1 MHMVHPNLLLFL
13 CFGNYDSRNCRSGA
27 CPPTLGF
34 SRRSGFPETRRPGQ
48 RFDKTMKYQVTIG
61 EKKFEVDIN
70 GNDPAIT
77 VNGRKVTVDYKRFK
91 GGKLY
96 SLLADNVKF
105 EFDLERSNGGYDI
118 WHSSG
123 SMFAEVVDE
132 KTNRLRKL
140 MGETGGAA
148 KLAQLKAP
156 MPGLVVAVQVEPG
169 QEVKRGDGLV
179 IVEAMKME
187 NELKATGAG
196 KVKEIKVKQGQAV
209 EKGEVLVVFE

>member
-1 MHMVHPNLLLFL
+1 
-13 CFGNYDSRNCRSGA
+13 
-27 CPPTLGF
+27 
-34 SRRSGFPETRRPGQ
+34 
-48 RFDKTMKYQVTIG
+48 MKYQVTIG
-61 EKKFEVDIN
+61 DKKFEVDIN

-91 GGKLY
+91 GGKLH

-105 EFDLERSNGGYDI
+105 EFDLEKSNGGYDI

-123 SMFAEVVDE
+123 S
-132 KTNRLRKL
+132 LRKL
-140 MGETGGAA
+140 MGETGGKA

-156 MPGLVVAVQVEPG
+156 MPGLVVAVQVETG

-209 EKGEVLVVFE
+209 EKNEVLVVFE

>member
-1 MHMVHPNLLLFL
+1 
-13 CFGNYDSRNCRSGA
+13 
-27 CPPTLGF
+27 
-34 SRRSGFPETRRPGQ
+34 
-48 RFDKTMKYQVTIG
+48 MKYQVTIG
-61 EKKFEVDIN
+61 DKKFEVDID

-91 GGKLY
+91 GGKLH

-105 EFDLERSNGGYDI
+105 EFDLEKSNGGYDI

-140 MGETGGAA
+140 MGETGGKA

-169 QEVKRGDGLV
+169 QEVRRGDGLV

-187 NELKATGAG
+187 NELKATGPG

-209 EKGEVLVVFE
+209 EKNEVLVVFE

>member
-1 MHMVHPNLLLFL
+1 
-13 CFGNYDSRNCRSGA
+13 
-27 CPPTLGF
+27 
-34 SRRSGFPETRRPGQ
+34 
-48 RFDKTMKYQVTIG
+48 MKYQVTIG
-61 EKKFEVDIN
+61 DRKFSVDIN
-70 GNDPAIT
+70 GGDPAIT
-77 VNGRKVTVDYKRFK
+77 VNGRKVVIDHRRFK
-91 GGKLY
+91 GGRLH

-105 EFDLERSNGGYDI
+105 EFDLEKSNGGYDV

-123 SMFAEVVDE
+123 AMFAEVVDE

-140 MGETGGAA
+140 MGETDGAA

-169 QEVKRGDGLV
+169 QKVKKGDGLV

-196 KVKEIKVKQGQAV
+196 VVKEIKVERGQAV
-209 EKGEVLVVFE
+209 EKNEVLVVFE

>member
-1 MHMVHPNLLLFL
+1 
-13 CFGNYDSRNCRSGA
+13 
-27 CPPTLGF
+27 
-34 SRRSGFPETRRPGQ
+34 
-48 RFDKTMKYQVTIG
+48 MKYQVTIG

-77 VNGRKVTVDYKRFK
+77 VNGRKVAVDYKRFK
-91 GGKLY
+91 GGKLH

-169 QEVKRGDGLV
+169 QEVKKGDGLV

-196 KVKEIKVKQGQAV
+196 KVKEIKVKHGQAV
-209 EKGEVLVVFE
+209 EKNEVLVVFE

>member
-1 MHMVHPNLLLFL
+1 
-13 CFGNYDSRNCRSGA
+13 
-27 CPPTLGF
+27 
-34 SRRSGFPETRRPGQ
+34 
-48 RFDKTMKYQVTIG
+48 MKYQVTIG
-61 EKKFEVDIN
+61 EKSFEVDIN
-70 GNDPAIT
+70 GDDPTIT
-77 VNGRKVTVDYKRFK
+77 VNGRKVTVDHKRFK
-91 GGKLY
+91 GGKLH

-118 WHSSG
+118 WHSKG

-140 MGETGGAA
+140 MGGTGGAA

-169 QEVKRGDGLV
+169 QEVKKGDGLV

-209 EKGEVLVVFE
+209 EKNEVLVVFE

>member
-1 MHMVHPNLLLFL
+1 
-13 CFGNYDSRNCRSGA
+13 
-27 CPPTLGF
+27 
-34 SRRSGFPETRRPGQ
+34 
-48 RFDKTMKYQVTIG
+48 MKYQVTIG
-61 EKKFEVDIN
+61 DKKFEVDIN

-91 GGKLY
+91 GGKLH

-105 EFDLERSNGGYDI
+105 EFDLEKSNGGYDI

-123 SMFAEVVDE
+123 SMFAEVIDE

-140 MGETGGAA
+140 MGETGGKA

-156 MPGLVVAVQVEPG
+156 MPGLVVAVQVETG

-209 EKGEVLVVFE
+209 EKNEVLVVFE

>member
-1 MHMVHPNLLLFL
+1 
-13 CFGNYDSRNCRSGA
+13 
-27 CPPTLGF
+27 
-34 SRRSGFPETRRPGQ
+34 
-48 RFDKTMKYQVTIG
+48 MKYQVTIG
-61 EKKFEVDIN
+61 EKKFDVDIN
-70 GNDPAIT
+70 GDDPGIV
-77 VNGRKVTVDYKRFK
+77 VNGRKVTVDHKRFK
-91 GGKLY
+91 GGKLH
-96 SLLADNVKF
+96 SILADNVKF

-118 WHSSG
+118 WHSKG
-123 SMFAEVVDE
+123 SMFAEVTDE

-140 MGETGGAA
+140 MGETGGAG

-169 QEVKRGDGLV
+169 QEIKRGDGLV

-209 EKGEVLVVFE
+209 EKNEVLVVFE

>member
-1 MHMVHPNLLLFL
+1 
-13 CFGNYDSRNCRSGA
+13 
-27 CPPTLGF
+27 
-34 SRRSGFPETRRPGQ
+34 
-48 RFDKTMKYQVTIG
+48 MKYQVTIG
-61 EKKFEVDIN
+61 EKSFEVDIN

-77 VNGRKVTVDYKRFK
+77 LNGRKVTVDYKRFK
-91 GGKLY
+91 GGKLH

-118 WHSSG
+118 WHSKG
-123 SMFAEVVDE
+123 SLFAEVVDE

-140 MGETGGAA
+140 MGETGALS

-156 MPGLVVAVQVEPG
+156 MPGLVVAVQVKPG
-169 QEVKRGDGLV
+169 QEVRKGDGLV

-209 EKGEVLVVFE
+209 EKNEVLVVFE